1 MIIEFS
7 LSATHQSIA
16 LMMHFGIFVKE
27 LSRSLLRMM
36 PQYRQE
42 QRRENTPFDIS
53 ELEHAVR
60 KAIKDVPYYRD
71 YGKYLDNGKFDL
83 TKLPI
88 IRKSDIMGH
97 SEELVSRRAT
107 RRLMIPK
114 KTGGST
120 GVSLQL
126 YYSLSTVI
134 RKTVVNDNTMKL
146 IASKPRL
153 AVLRGH
159 QLTNGKVWQRSGIN
173 DILLSSYAL
182 SADTVDDYLK
192 ALSEN
197 RVNIIQAYPSSLYIL
212 AKLIKRRYGTANL
225 PDLKGFVVSSEV
237 FEADKR
243 KLVAE
248 VFPGTK
254 IIDLYGHNELAAFA
268 ISVNGAPY
276 EFHQHY
282 GYVEFIPTGEVVNG
296 HRVAEIVA
304 TSILNSDMPLIR
316 YATDDYVELDDAG
329 RPVAII
335 GRTSDF
341 VVNKKNE
348 ITPCIVLTRS
358 ESMQNLTNF
367 QYYQDRPGH
376 LVFRVI
382 PTDDFTEQD
391 KKLLLEDFD
400 KSFNGLMDSEIE
412 CIKEIPR
419 TKIGKQKRLIQEVDL
434 SDYQ

>member
-1 MIIEFS
+1 MH
-7 LSATHQSIA
+7 LS
-16 LMMHFGIFVKE
+16 IFVKE

-42 QRRENTPFDIS
+42 QRLENTPFDLS
-53 ELEHAVR
+53 ELELAVR
-60 KAIKDVPYYRD
+60 NAIRDVPYYKN
-71 YGKYLDNGKFDL
+71 YGEYFDDGKFDI

-88 IRKSDIMGH
+88 IRKSDIIDR
-97 SEELVSRRAT
+97 SEDLVSRKAFRWMM
-107 RRLMIPK
+107 LPK

-126 YYSLSTVI
+126 YYSLPTVI
-134 RKTVVNDNTMKL
+134 RKTVVNDNTMAL
-146 IASKPRL
+146 ITSNPRVG
-153 AVLRGH
+153 VLRGH
-159 QLTNGKVWQRSGIN
+159 RLTNGKVWQRSGMN

-182 SADTVDDYLK
+182 SSDTVEDYVK
-192 ALSEN
+192 AIADN
-197 RVNIIQAYPSSLYIL
+197 KINVIQAYPSSLYIL
-212 AKLIKRRYGTANL
+212 AKLIKNRYGTAPL
-225 PDLKGFVVSSEV
+225 PEVKGFVVSSEV

-276 EFHQHY
+276 EFHRHY
-282 GYVEFIPTGEVVNG
+282 GYVEFIPTGEIVNG

-304 TSILNSDMPLIR
+304 TSILNSAMPLIR
-316 YATDDYVELDDAG
+316 YATDDYVELDDEN

-382 PTDDFTEQD
+382 PTDEFSEKDV
-391 KKLLLEDFD
+391 KLLLEDFD

-412 CIKEIPR
+412 CVREIPR
-419 TKIGKQKRLIQEVDL
+419 TEIGKQKRLIQDL
-434 SDYQ
+434 NLQEF